1 MTNTSPTCTRTTRRN
16 PSAGDVVARAVI
28 VADMLRGFL
37 EEGYPLYCGTDAR
50 GIIPNVRRLLERELE
65 QGSKI
70 FYICDHHTPDDP
82 EFEMFPPHSIEGTIE
97 TEVIPELSQYPGEI
111 VPKRTYGGFYNTS
124 LDDRLKAMKADTLI
138 VCGVCTHICVLITVS
153 DARDR
158 GYEVEVPVDCV
169 ASFDRKTHLFGLDYM
184 ENVLGAK
191 LIKPSLKVPEA
202 RFEISDSWLS
212 GETADIYFPRTV
224 EILKKEGIN
233 PVATMEVFSRRAG
246 IMCGIEEVRAL
257 LAQVLPGDN
266 CEVWALPQ
274 GESFEKKEVV
284 LRIKAPYQSY
294 GTYETAYLGI
304 LSHCS
309 AWATAAR
316 ECVDAA
322 QGIPVISFG
331 ARHIHPS
338 VVGIMEYSAIVGGCT
353 GCASTA
359 GAKLAG
365 IEPTGTIPHAL
376 IIILGS
382 TARATLA
389 FDKHMPSEVP
399 RIALVDTFEDE
410 VRESVT
416 VAKAMKGKL
425 QGVRLDT
432 PSERGRVTADLVKE
446 VRAWLDLEGFK
457 EVKIVVSGGVDPER
471 IRYFIGEAAP
481 VDIFAVGSYISDARP
496 IDFTADLHEVEGQPI
511 AKRGRMPGITPNPKL
526 KRVM

>member
-1 MTNTSPTCTRTTRRN
+1 LPSCRKTTAQ
-16 PSAGDVVARAVI
+16 SLIICDVMARVVI
-28 VADMLRGFL
+28 VSDMLRGFL
-37 EEGYPLYCGTDAR
+37 EEGYPLYCGIEAR
-50 GIIPNVRRLLERELE
+50 RIIPNIQKLLERELE

-70 FYICDHHTPDDP
+70 FYLCDHHTPDDP
-82 EFEMFPPHSIEGTIE
+82 EFKMFPPHCIEGTE
-97 TEVIPELSQYPGEI
+97 EAELIPELFQYPGEI
-111 VPKRTYGGFYNTS
+111 IPKRTFSSFYNTP
-124 LDDRLKAMKADTLI
+124 LDKRLEAIKPETI
-138 VCGVCTHICVLITVS
+138 VVCGVTTHICVLNAVI
-153 DARDR
+153 DARTRD
-158 GYEVEVPVDCV
+158 YKVEVPVDCV
-169 ASFDRKTHLFGLDYM
+169 ASFDKKAHFFALDYM
-184 ENVLGAK
+184 EKVLGAK
-191 LIKPSLKVPEA
+191 IVKPLVKVSSP
-202 RFEISDSWLS
+202 RFEIPDSWLN

-233 PVATMEVFSRRAG
+233 PVATMEVFPRRAG
-246 IMCGIEEVRAL
+246 ILCGIEEVKSL
-257 LAQVLPGDN
+257 LAKVLPEDN
-266 CEVWALPQ
+266 CEVWALSQ
-274 GESFEKKEVV
+274 GEPFDRKEVV

-309 AWATAAR
+309 GWATAAR

-322 QGIPVISFG
+322 RGIPVISFG
-331 ARHIHPS
+331 ARHVHPS

-359 GAKLAG
+359 GAKLAD
-365 IEPTGTIPHAL
+365 IQPTGTIPHAL
-376 IIILGS
+376 IIIMDS
-382 TARATLA
+382 TAKATLA

-416 VAKAMKGKL
+416 VAKAMQGKL

-432 PSERGRVTADLVKE
+432 PSERGRVTAGLVKE

-457 EVKIVVSGGVDPER
+457 DVQIVASGGLDPER
-471 IRYFIGEAAP
+471 IGYFIEEGAP

-496 IDFTADLHEVEGQPI
+496 IDFTADLHEIEGKSI
-511 AKRGRMPGITPNPKL
+511 AKRGRMPGITPNPRL